1 MSQIVSSTRWR
12 RTLQR
17 GTRGRGIARGAR
29 GGVELGLGLV
39 AALAACQASLGLGD
53 YEFTGGAGG
62 AAGSSGASGTAGS
75 SSGGSASGAS
85 GSGGGTSGSGGDAGG
100 GSGGTPNGLPDSGAP
115 PCDTDGL
122 SPLAAPVLAG
132 PVRGVYTGSL
142 HADASRATLRPRFGW
157 REVTSECPGP
167 VAYQLQLDD
176 SCAPG
181 ALDGCE
187 FASPELDAA
196 TLEATSFQP
205 EQDLPVSSV
214 APVGALYAWRVRACD
229 SGERCSEWSEVRH
242 LFVGREQQD
251 VNGDG
256 FAEVVVQHSGGPSVF
271 VGSVQFDQTA
281 DHTLVGS
288 GSPAV
293 FLGDVNGD
301 GFGDIGA
308 TIGSAETTGLVPRV
322 LFGGPDI
329 DALTGVT
336 LTASPGTP
344 STNTIIRA
352 AGDINGDGFS
362 DVIVHLNNRALTDI
376 YFGGTTLAATPDL
389 PLSTPLDE
397 LNATP
402 GSGSAG
408 DVNGDG
414 FQDALLVVSPAL
426 DSAQLLLGGPNP
438 SATLSAP
445 IPFGLSCTFT
455 DIVVSGGGDVN
466 GDGFDDVFVSCSAT
480 GVFAYFGAAEPGT
493 TWATTRQ
500 PDAAVLA
507 VASRFD
513 IDEDGFDDAL
523 VGLDTGDPL
532 LFLGNASGF
541 TLQAPEPGAMTD
553 LSGARV
559 IAVADHNG
567 DAHADFVVGGY
578 DVNVQRANGD
588 GTIDPR
594 SVGSFIPIDGTMGIQ
609 GSVVY

>member
-1 MSQIVSSTRWR
+1 MSQIVSSTRLR
-12 RTLQR
+12 GTLQR
-17 GTRGRGIARGAR
+17 GTLRRGIAGGGR
-29 GGVELGLGLV
+29 GGAGLGLV
-39 AALAACQASLGLGD
+39 AVLAACQASLGLGD
-53 YEFTGGAGG
+53 YEFMGGAGG
-62 AAGSSGASGTAGS
+62 GGAGSSGASGTAGAS
-75 SSGGSASGAS
+75 NGGSASGAS

-100 GSGGTPNGLPDSGAP
+100 STGGTPNLMPDSGAP
-115 PCDTDGL
+115 ACDTEGL
-122 SPLAAPVLAG
+122 AELVAPVLAG

-142 HADASRATLRPRFGW
+142 HADASQATLRPRLAW
-157 REVTSECPGP
+157 REVTSQCPG
-167 VAYQLQLDD
+167 VTYQLQLDD

-187 FASPELDAA
+187 FASPELDVA

-229 SGERCSEWSEVRH
+229 SGERCSERSEVRH
-242 LFVGREQQD
+242 LFVGRVPQD

-288 GSPAV
+288 GSPSV

-301 GFGDIGA
+301 GFADIGA

-329 DALTGVT
+329 DALTGVS

-362 DVIVHLNNRALTDI
+362 DLIVHLNNRGLTDI

-426 DSAQLLLGGPNP
+426 DAAQLLLGGPNP

-445 IPFGLSCTFT
+445 IPFGLPCTFT
-455 DIVVSGGGDVN
+455 DIIVSGGGDVN

-493 TWATTRQ
+493 SWFSTRQ

-507 VASRFD
+507 VASHFD
-513 IDEDGFDDAL
+513 IDEDGLDDVL

-532 LFLGNASGF
+532 LFLGNASSF
-541 TLQAPEPGAMTD
+541 SLQAPEPGAMTD
-553 LSGARV
+553 LAGARM

-594 SVGSFIPIDGTMGIQ
+594 SVGSFIPAGDTMGIQ